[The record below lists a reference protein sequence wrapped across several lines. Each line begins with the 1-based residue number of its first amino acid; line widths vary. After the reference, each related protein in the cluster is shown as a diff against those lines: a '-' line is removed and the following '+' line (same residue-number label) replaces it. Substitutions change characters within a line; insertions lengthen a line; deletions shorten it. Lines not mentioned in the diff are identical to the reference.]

1 MSEITYLDFE
11 KPIAE
16 LEGKIAGLKK
26 FSAEQKH
33 DLSGEIKTLMEKCE
47 KLKADIF
54 ASLTPWQKVLIARH
68 PNRPHTLEFI
78 NLIMTDF
85 IELHGDRH
93 FADDKAIVCGFARL
107 TTVGQAKFNG
117 EPVAIVGHQKGSE
130 TSENMLRNFGMPNPD
145 GYRKALRIFKLAE
158 KFNRPIITF
167 VDTPGAYPGIGA
179 EERGQSEAI
188 ARNLF
193 EMSRLKVPIVVC
205 VIGEGG
211 SGGALAI
218 SVGDRILMLEHSI
231 YSVIS
236 PEGCSAILFKNDT
249 SKIPEVAASL
259 KLTAQ
264 DLKKFGIIDEIV
276 KEPLG
281 GAHRHFE
288 ETAKLLAATIK
299 KHLAELEKL
308 PSEKLLEERYK
319 KYRKIG
325 EFKEKKRK
333 K

>member
-16 LEGKIAGLKK
+16 LENKIAELKK
-26 FSAEQKH
+26 YSAEQKQ
-33 DLSGEIKTLMEKCE
+33 DLSVEIKTLTEKCE
-47 KLKADIF
+47 KLKIEIF
-54 ASLTPWQKVLIARH
+54 SNLTAWQKVQIARH
-68 PNRPHTLEFI
+68 PNRPRTLEFI
-78 NLIMTDF
+78 NLVMTDF
-85 IELHGDRH
+85 VELHGDRH
-93 FADDKAIVCGFARL
+93 FADDKAIISGF
-107 TTVGQAKFNG
+107 AKFNG
-117 EPVAIVGHQKGSE
+117 EPVAIVGHQKGSN
-130 TSENMLRNFGMPNPD
+130 TDENMLRNFGMPNPE

-167 VDTPGAYPGIGA
+167 IDTPGAYPGIGA

-188 ARNLF
+188 AKNLF
-193 EMSRLKVPIVVC
+193 EMSRLKIPIIVC

-218 SVGDRILMLEHSI
+218 SVGDRILMLENAI

-236 PEGCSAILFKNDT
+236 PEGCSAILFKNAA
-249 SKIPEVAASL
+249 SEKISEVAESL

-264 DLKKFGIIDEIV
+264 DLKKYEIIDEIV

-281 GAHRHFE
+281 GSHRNAE
-288 ETAKLLAATIK
+288 ETAETVSTSIK
-299 KHLAELEKL
+299 KHLSELEKL
-308 PSEKLLEERYK
+308 PTEKLLEERYE

-325 EFKEKKRK
+325 EFKEKKKSR
-333 K
+333 

>member
-16 LEGKIAGLKK
+16 LENKIAELSK
-26 FSAEQKH
+26 FSAEQKQ
-33 DLSGEIKTLMEKCE
+33 DLSVEIKTLTEKVE
-47 KLKADIF
+47 KLKTDIF
-54 ASLTPWQKVLIARH
+54 SSLTAWQKILIARH

-78 NLIMTDF
+78 NLMMTDF
-85 IELHGDRH
+85 VELHGDRH
-93 FADDKAIVCGFARL
+93 FADDKAIVCGFA
-107 TTVGQAKFNG
+107 KFNG
-117 EPVAIVGHQKGSE
+117 EPVAVVGHQKGTNTE
-130 TSENMLRNFGMPNPD
+130 ENMLRNFGMPNPE

-167 VDTPGAYPGIGA
+167 IDTPGAYPGIGA

-193 EMSRLKVPIVVC
+193 EMSRLKIPIVVC

-218 SVGDRILMLEHSI
+218 SVGDRILMLENAV

-236 PEGCSAILFKNDT
+236 PEGCSAILFKDST
-249 SKIPEVAASL
+249 PEKISAVAESL

-264 DLKKFGIIDEIV
+264 DLKKFEIIDEII

-281 GAHRHFE
+281 GAHRHSE
-288 ETAKLLAATIK
+288 ETAKTVSTSIK
-299 KHLAELEKL
+299 KHLAELKKL
-308 PSEKLLEERYK
+308 SIEKLLEERYE

-325 EFKEKKRK
+325 EFKEKKK

>member
-1 MSEITYLDFE
+1 MPEETLIALEFE

-16 LEGKIAGLKK
+16 LENKIFELKSVSK
-26 FSAEQKH
+26 EHKQDFST
-33 DLSGEIKTLMEKCE
+33 EIKTLEEKCE
-47 KLKADIF
+47 KLKTEIF
-54 ASLTPWQKVLIARH
+54 SNLTSWQKVQLARH
-68 PNRPHTLEFI
+68 PQRPHTLEII
-78 NLIMTDF
+78 NFLMTDF
-85 IELHGDRH
+85 TELHGDRH
-93 FADDKAIVCGFARL
+93 FADDKAIVCGFA
-107 TTVGQAKFNG
+107 KFNG
-117 EPVAIVGHQKGSE
+117 EPVAVIGHEKGKTTE
-130 TSENMLRNFGMPNPD
+130 ERIYRNFGQPNPE

-158 KFNRPIITF
+158 KFKIPIITF
-167 VDTPGAYPGIGA
+167 IDTAGAYPGIGP

-193 EMSRLKVPIVVC
+193 EMSLLRIPIIAC

-218 SVGDRILMLEHSI
+218 SVSDRILMLENAI

-236 PEGCSAILFKNDT
+236 PEGCSAILLKND
-249 SKIPEVAASL
+249 SSRIPEIADSL

-264 DLKKFGIIDEIV
+264 DLKKSDITEEII

-281 GAHRHFE
+281 GAHRNVE
-288 ETAKLLAATIK
+288 ETIK
-299 KHLAELEKL
+299 NINSVISKHLAELKKMPVEEMLEK
-308 PSEKLLEERYK
+308 RYK

-325 EFKEKKRK
+325 EFKVIKKGK